1 MQLVKTDLPAVAEQ
15 VSRVLVD
22 FPQVAAAYIFGS
34 ALELSRPD
42 SDIDL
47 GLVLQKDIAPESRE
61 AFLLEG
67 QIAARLE
74 PVGGR
79 VFDIN
84 FIDPA
89 RPILAVR
96 IFNQGRLIYCR
107 DQDRLS
113 DVMEQVSRLYA
124 EVYPRYR
131 QALEE
136 MLANV

>member
-1 MQLVKTDLPAVAEQ
+1 MQLVKTDLPVVAEQ

-47 GLVLQKDIAPESRE
+47 GLVLQKDIAPDSQS

-74 PVGGR
+74 PVDGR

-96 IFNQGRLIYCR
+96 IFHQGRLIYCQDR
-107 DQDRLS
+107 DRLS
-113 DVMEQVSRLYA
+113 DVMEQASRLYA

-131 QALEE
+131 RALEE
-136 MLANV
+136 IFSS